1 MNTLKSLVTAVALT
15 FALAVAAVGQTA
27 PSCLPGHTETPP
39 CLSAQATA
47 EEPVVVPGATQAL
60 PEGQS
65 VEIAS
70 MIELAL
76 HVLLLA

>member
-27 PSCLPGHTETPP
+27 PLCVPGHTETPP
-39 CLSAQATA
+39 CPSAQATS
-47 EEPVVVPGATQAL
+47 EEPVVAPGETQML
-60 PEGQS
+60 PEAQS

-70 MIELAL
+70 LVELAL
-76 HVLLLA
+76 HALLLA